1 MINLSHLQ
9 FVYLHLLTPIDFDFL
24 HVIAFWNSVFLGV
37 GILLY
42 LTVKMNRNVNDLE
55 NSTREYKVF
64 DPRKAKAQIDVYK
77 EIYSIMDKEDEG
89 KLLSQ

>member
-1 MINLSHLQ
+1 
-9 FVYLHLLTPIDFDFL
+9 
-24 HVIAFWNSVFLGV
+24 
-37 GILLY
+37 
-42 LTVKMNRNVNDLE
+42 MNRNMNDLE

-89 KLLSQ
+89 KFLSQ